1 MSRLS
6 SGSALALAR
15 GVASTRARRGA
26 HPGVS
31 RARGCAVLVRSSSP
45 RTVAF
50 SRRGSAPLSA
60 ARRDGGAPTPSEDAP
75 ARRDPPAPSAD
86 AELAARN
93 NVLATTSKE
102 PSSSSSSS
110 SSSSTTGTNASPGG
124 TTTTT
129 TSLRVASYIFGW
141 YFLNAVFAIVNKRTL
156 SAFPY
161 PWILSWVQLAV
172 GATVMA
178 LAWRV
183 VPAMAPPA
191 SVSRW
196 DAATFA
202 RLAPTSFFH
211 LVAHVGACASY
222 SLGSV
227 SFMQVVKAGEPA
239 VSVVLL
245 TLFFNRRYSRLVWL
259 ALIPIV
265 LGVAV
270 GSTTEL
276 NFSLGAFACAMVSN
290 VASALRSVTSK
301 DLQDQTGDL
310 RGIHL
315 YGAMSVVGAIMLLP
329 IAAALEGRHLI
340 GGNNALS
347 AASAR
352 FAESGATL
360 FGVATPFVAYAL
372 VSAVLFHL
380 YNQTS
385 YQALALLSPLD
396 ISVANAV
403 KRVVIILA
411 SVAAF
416 RNPITPLGA
425 AAAAVAV
432 AGTFL
437 YTLAAQ
443 KQRNEE
449 RGGGEDE

>member
-1 MSRLS
+1 
-6 SGSALALAR
+6 
-15 GVASTRARRGA
+15 
-26 HPGVS
+26 
-31 RARGCAVLVRSSSP
+31 
-45 RTVAF
+45 
-50 SRRGSAPLSA
+50 
-60 ARRDGGAPTPSEDAP
+60 
-75 ARRDPPAPSAD
+75 
-86 AELAARN
+86 
-93 NVLATTSKE
+93 
-102 PSSSSSSS
+102 
-110 SSSSTTGTNASPGG
+110 
-124 TTTTT
+124 
-129 TSLRVASYIFGW
+129 VASYIFGW

-156 SAFPY
+156 SAVPY
-161 PWILSWVQLAV
+161 PWIRSWVQLAV

-329 IAAALEGRHLI
+329 IAAAAEGRHLI

>member
-31 RARGCAVLVRSSSP
+31 RARGCDVRVRSSSP

-60 ARRDGGAPTPSEDAP
+60 ARRDGAPTPSEDAP
-75 ARRDPPAPSAD
+75 ARREPPAPPAD

-93 NVLATTSKE
+93 NVLATTSEE
-102 PSSSSSSS
+102 PSF
-110 SSSSTTGTNASPGG
+110 SSSSTSSSDVPPPPPP
-124 TTTTT
+124 

-449 RGGGEDE
+449 RGGGKDE